1 MRGDQIGSGNRAELS
16 LRKRMGSLQH
26 VLLGVVVALA
36 PVALIGCAGLVSG
49 ANTTSSPP
57 STLNI
62 TNVQVACATTS
73 TCQINWITHLAANS
87 EVDYGTSSSYGS
99 STPVD
104 PAMVTS
110 HQVAIS
116 GLAAATTYY
125 YQVSSTDSKNNN
137 GKSVGQT
144 FKTTGFSMSGT
155 ISPATN
161 GSGTTVTLSGG
172 ASATATADSSGNY
185 IVTGL
190 GNGKYTVTPSRTG
203 YTFIPAGQSANING
217 ANITGLNFVA
227 NVSAAAAPPARQ
239 RPVNQTATAGQDTNV
254 HAGG

>member
-1 MRGDQIGSGNRAELS
+1 MQNEVMRVKGMGVRICSVLFLATKFKGASMRGGQIGSGNRAELS

-57 STLNI
+57 PPSTLDI

-73 TCQINWITHLAANS
+73 TCQIIWTTNLAANS
-87 EVDYGTSSSYGS
+87 EVDYGTSPSYGS

-104 PAMVTS
+104 PAMVTN

-125 YQVSSTDSKNNN
+125 YQVSSTDSKNN
-137 GKSVGQT
+137 
-144 FKTTGFSMSGT
+144 
-155 ISPATN
+155 
-161 GSGTTVTLSGG
+161 
-172 ASATATADSSGNY
+172 
-185 IVTGL
+185 
-190 GNGKYTVTPSRTG
+190 
-203 YTFIPAGQSANING
+203 
-217 ANITGLNFVA
+217 
-227 NVSAAAAPPARQ
+227 
-239 RPVNQTATAGQDTNV
+239 
-254 HAGG
+254 